1 MEYRYSGKVS
11 KCYCSVSIFVLYFDH
26 TYKFILQ
33 KFLKV
38 IFSLLFHL
46 LWGLSKRNI
55 YMSPEIARKPLKVFS
70 KPHCTKKEVFIKNF
84 FSKCDQV
91 HKKLRIWPHL
101 LKKSVI
107 ENFIFFVVPV
117 TLVTYMKGLSKKRL
131 LSTPQFGIIIL

>member
-1 MEYRYSGKVS
+1 
-11 KCYCSVSIFVLYFDH
+11 
-26 TYKFILQ
+26 
-33 KFLKV
+33 
-38 IFSLLFHL
+38 
-46 LWGLSKRNI
+46 
-55 YMSPEIARKPLKVFS
+55 MSPEIARKPLKVFS

-117 TLVTYMKGLSKKRL
+117 TLVTYMKGLSKKDCYL
-131 LSTPQFGIIIL
+131 HLSLA